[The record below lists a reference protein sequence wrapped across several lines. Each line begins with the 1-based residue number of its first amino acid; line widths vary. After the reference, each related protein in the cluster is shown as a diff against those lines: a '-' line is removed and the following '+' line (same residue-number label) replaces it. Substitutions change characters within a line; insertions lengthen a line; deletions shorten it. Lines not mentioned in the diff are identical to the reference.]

1 MRVKNVSGVDKVIA
15 ATGEVVPAAA
25 TVDVDDELGGSLC
38 DQPDVWQ
45 RAERELFDDDDPVE
59 GDA

>member
-1 MRVKNVSGVDKVIA
+1 MRVKNVSGADKVIA
-15 ATGEVVPAAA
+15 ASGQYVPVAGS
-25 TVDVDDELGGSLC
+25 VDVNDELGVSLC

-45 RAERELFDDDDPVE
+45 RAEPELFDEDDPVE